1 MANLVVKV
9 KRTDNKVHFEGL
21 SDTNP
26 GIAIPLDYSPPLGNG
41 NGFAG
46 LEILLISFAGC
57 VSTTVVFLLG
67 RLGKHISS
75 YTASAEGIRT
85 EHPLMLKEIRFH
97 ICIESEDITDTDMEN
112 VIKQAEAISPV
123 WLAVKNNITVE
134 TTFELCSGLINSV
147 AVS

>member
-75 YTASAEGIRT
+75 YMASAEGIRT
-85 EHPLMLKEIRFH
+85 EHPLSLKEICFH
-97 ICIESEDITDTDMEN
+97 IYIESEDVTGVDMEN
-112 VIKQAEAISPV
+112 IIKQAEAISPV
-123 WLAVKNNITVE
+123 WQAVKSNVIVE
-134 TTFELCSGLINSV
+134 TTFELRKV
-147 AVS
+147 QQEVS

>member
-75 YTASAEGIRT
+75 YTASAEGIRS
-85 EHPLMLKEIRFH
+85 EHPLSLKKICFH
-97 ICIESEDITDTDMEN
+97 IYIESEAVTGTDMEN

-123 WLAVKNNITVE
+123 WQAVKNNIAVE
-134 TTFELCSGLINSV
+134 TTFDLRKV
-147 AVS
+147 Q

>member
-1 MANLVVKV
+1 MSNLVVKV
-9 KRTDNKVHFEGL
+9 KRTDNKVHFESV

-26 GIAIPLDYSPPLGNG
+26 SIEIPFDYAPPLGNG
-41 NGFAG
+41 HGFAG

-75 YTASAEGIRT
+75 YTASAEGIRS
-85 EHPLMLKEIRFH
+85 EHPLTLKEIRFH
-97 ICIESEDITDTDMEN
+97 ICIESEDVTGADMEN

-123 WLAVKNNITVE
+123 WLAVKNNIIVE
-134 TTFELCSGLINSV
+134 TTFELRKVRQEGFIGE
-147 AVS
+147 

>member
-9 KRTDNKVHFEGL
+9 KRTGNKLHFEGV

-26 GIAIPLDYSPPLGNG
+26 SIVIPFDYAPPLGNG
-41 NGFAG
+41 HGLAG

-75 YTASAEGIRT
+75 YTASAEGIRA
-85 EHPLMLKEIRFH
+85 EHPLSLKEISFH
-97 ICIESEDITDTDMEN
+97 IYIESEDVTDADIEN
-112 VIKQAEAISPV
+112 VMKQAEAISPV
-123 WLAVKNNITVE
+123 WQAVKNNIIVE
-134 TTFELCSGLINSV
+134 TTFELRKV
-147 AVS
+147 QQEVS

>member
-9 KRTDNKVHFEGL
+9 KRTDSKVHFVGV

-26 GIAIPLDYSPPLGNG
+26 SIEIPFDYAPPLGTG
-41 NGFAG
+41 CGFAG

-85 EHPLMLKEIRFH
+85 EHPLSLKEICFH
-97 ICIESEDITDTDMEN
+97 ICIESEDITDADMEY

-123 WLAVKNNITVE
+123 WQAVKNNITVKI
-134 TTFELCSGLINSV
+134 TFELRKVQHDAS
-147 AVS
+147 